1 MADEFKRRLQQCRG
15 VRSVLECALT
25 GALELT
31 GAPLG
36 YVQLMDWDK
45 GLLTI
50 AAQRGFNDESL
61 GFFRHVRP
69 EQGCSCARTLTE
81 RGAVVVEDVDR
92 DKDFAPYRALAE
104 QAGFRALQSTP
115 ILSSGGAFL
124 GVLSTHFPHPHKPS
138 REVML
143 KLEALAQLT
152 AEALCRELAY
162 EDGAC
167 RLVSDSFEAVA
178 TSRQLLKR
186 LEA

>member
-15 VRSVLECALT
+15 VRAVLECALT

-31 GAPLG
+31 GARLG
-36 YVQLMDWDK
+36 YAQLMDWDK

-69 EQGCSCARTLTE
+69 EQGCACARTLTE
-81 RGAVVVEDVDR
+81 RGAVVVQDVMCDR
-92 DKDFAPYRALAE
+92 GFAPYSAIAE
-104 QAGFRALQSTP
+104 QAGFRAVQSTP
-115 ILSSGGAFL
+115 IISSGGAFL
-124 GVLSTHFPHPHKPS
+124 GVLSTHFPNAHRPS
-138 REVML
+138 KNVML
-143 KLEALAQLT
+143 ELKALAELT
-152 AEALCRELAY
+152 AEALIRER
-162 EDGAC
+162 AC
-167 RLVSDSFEAVA
+167 ESDASRQVSDSFEAVA